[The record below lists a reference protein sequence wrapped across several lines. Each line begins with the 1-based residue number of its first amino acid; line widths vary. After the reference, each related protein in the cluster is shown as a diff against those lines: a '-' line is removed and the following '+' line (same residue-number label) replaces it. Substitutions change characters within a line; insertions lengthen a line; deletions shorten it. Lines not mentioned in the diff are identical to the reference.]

1 MAVGRLAGVGM
12 TAVINLA
19 LFLLSPIMGAV
30 ALPFSIGIAATL
42 LKGMVKIAGALYVLM
57 FGALLFFISPIIG
70 IVALGFGGAAAI
82 RIIVRR

>member
-12 TAVINLA
+12 TGVINAA

-30 ALPFSIGIAATL
+30 ALPFSIGIAVTM

-57 FGALLFFISPIIG
+57 FGVLFFFISPIVG
-70 IVALGFGGAAAI
+70 LVALGFGGAAAI